1 MKYAPLPLDLIDLTR
16 AVPVDVWTPGGM
28 LLLKRGQA
36 ILNETHRETLRAR
49 SASITQ
55 GDADAWQNSY
65 ERMIGNLIRDG
76 VALAVIAQ
84 ARMPAEISLADYSVI
99 REIQGGWLDL
109 QENLLGL
116 LYQGSAAMHPLPRLA
131 GIEHR
136 ALELLDSKPEECLF
150 VLFQALADLT
160 LGYSATHALLSAVVC
175 ELTSEKLGMPLHT
188 RRVLFRSALTMNIG
202 MARDQGVLAR
212 QSVAPNE
219 HQRQVI
225 KDHPPRSHEILR
237 ALGVWD
243 RDQLDIVH
251 WHHDQDESNGL
262 ARNLTTRRI
271 LRMADS
277 FVAKMAPRK
286 TRLAMS
292 PLGAV
297 KALLSGAAEDTEK
310 FGSAMAAAVGFYPP
324 GTYVQLAN
332 GEKAV
337 VIARGAKANQPH
349 VASIIDAA
357 GMPLSR
363 YSYRDTGDIQYATR
377 LPINADHI
385 KVMVS
390 RDKVARIR
398 TDHLG

>member
-1 MKYAPLPLDLIDLTR
+1 MKYVPLPLEMIDLTR
-16 AVPVDVWTPGGM
+16 AVPVDVWAPGGM

-49 SASITQ
+49 GASITQ

-65 ERMIGNLIRDG
+65 ERMIGEMIREG
-76 VALAVIAQ
+76 VALAVIAK
-84 ARMPAEISLADYSVI
+84 APMPAEISMADYSVS
-99 REIQGGWLDL
+99 RDIQGGWLDL

-116 LYQGSAAMHPLPRLA
+116 LYQGSAALHPLPRLA
-131 GIEHR
+131 GIERR
-136 ALELLDSKPEECLF
+136 ALELLEGKPEECLF

-175 ELTSEKLGMPLHT
+175 ELTTEKLGMPLHT

-225 KDHPPRSHEILR
+225 KDHPPKSHEILR

-251 WHHDQDESNGL
+251 WHHDPDESNGL
-262 ARNLTTRRI
+262 ASNLTTRRI

-310 FGSAMAAAVGFYPP
+310 FGSAMATAVGFYPP
-324 GTYVQLAN
+324 GTYVQLAS

-363 YSYRDTGDIQYATR
+363 YSYRDTSEPRFAIR

-385 KVMVS
+385 KVIVS
-390 RDKVARIR
+390 REKVARMR
-398 TDHLG
+398 ADHLG

>member
-1 MKYAPLPLDLIDLTR
+1 MKYVPLPLDLIDLTR
-16 AVPVDVWTPGGM
+16 TVPVDVWAPGGV

-36 ILNETHRETLRAR
+36 ILTEGHRETLRAR
-49 SASITQ
+49 SATITQ

-65 ERMIGNLIRDG
+65 ERMVGNLIREG

-84 ARMPAEISLADYSVI
+84 ARMPGEISMADYSVSRDI
-99 REIQGGWLDL
+99 PGGWLDL

-116 LYQGSAAMHPLPRLA
+116 LYQGSAALHPLPRLA
-131 GIEHR
+131 GIERR
-136 ALELLDSKPEECLF
+136 ALELLDSKPEESLF
-150 VLFQALADLT
+150 VLFQALGDLT

-175 ELTSEKLGMPLHT
+175 ELTTEKLGMSLPT

-202 MARDQGVLAR
+202 MARDQGILAR
-212 QSVAPNE
+212 QSVAPND

-225 KDHPPRSHEILR
+225 KDHPPKSHDILR
-237 ALGVWD
+237 GFGIWD

-251 WHHDQDESNGL
+251 WHHDPDESNGL

-310 FGSAMAAAVGFYPP
+310 LGSAMATAVGFYPP

-349 VASIIDAA
+349 VASIIDVA

-363 YSYRDTGDIQYATR
+363 YNYRDTREALFAIR
-377 LPINADHI
+377 LPINAEHI

-390 RDKVARIR
+390 RDKVARLR
-398 TDHLG
+398 ADHLG